1 MKGRK
6 KMVNAEIREEIKTS
20 GLYYWEVAEEYG
32 LNDGNFSRLL
42 RKELSEEK
50 KEKIKMIIAKLRK
63 QKGMIQMLE
72 APIFLTINETAK
84 KGIISKHM
92 LQLMKKQGK
101 LPHIMCGT
109 RCMVNYTLLLEKLT
123 EESKKAVISQGKEV

>member
-1 MKGRK
+1 
-6 KMVNAEIREEIKTS
+6 
-20 GLYYWEVAEEYG
+20 
-32 LNDGNFSRLL
+32 
-42 RKELSEEK
+42 
-50 KEKIKMIIAKLRK
+50 
-63 QKGMIQMLE
+63 MLE

-123 EESKKAVISQGKEV
+123 EESKKAVIS

>member
-1 MKGRK
+1 
-6 KMVNAEIREEIKTS
+6 MVNAEIREEIKTS

-63 QKGMIQMLE
+63 QKGMI
-72 APIFLTINETAK
+72 
-84 KGIISKHM
+84 
-92 LQLMKKQGK
+92 
-101 LPHIMCGT
+101 
-109 RCMVNYTLLLEKLT
+109 
-123 EESKKAVISQGKEV
+123 